1 MALDDWDARLLSPE
15 RALRL
20 AGDWPIFATAELAEL
35 SQFQMEGGGPGQRDR
50 SQINMRC
57 GGQRHN
63 SVGIC
68 GQSCG
73 LLGEDRGDDT
83 MPVLTSIGDL
93 LSGVLRHMVMTHD
106 VPLNGAQSD
115 GN

>member
-1 MALDDWDARLLSPE
+1 MLSDWNAALLSPE

-20 AGDWPIFATAELAEL
+20 AGDWPTYATAELAEL

-50 SQINMRC
+50 YQINMRC
-57 GGQRHN
+57 GAPSFGHPERM
-63 SVGIC
+63 C
-68 GQSCG
+68 EQSCG
-73 LLGEDRGDDT
+73 LLAEIAPGAP
-83 MPVLTSIGDL
+83 PVLTSIGDL